1 MNKNI
6 QAGATTMKVEGNDA
20 KAVVSMTFPSLGCGG
35 DLTFKLRQDSDEW
48 LIRHFSIDNLKKF

>member
-1 MNKNI
+1 
-6 QAGATTMKVEGNDA
+6 MKVEGNDA

-35 DLTFKLRQDSDEW
+35 DLTFKLRRDSDEW